1 MDVSDRDIEKFYK
14 TLELPLNSSQAEV
27 KAAYRSLARKYHP
40 DRFTGDP
47 DKLKASEDH
56 LKIINA
62 AYAFLKTYDPST
74 QKGKNTTSKFN
85 VEVQT
90 ARNPADRTPAAFV
103 RQAQLFQEMGNLQE
117 ALMALD
123 TAIALED
130 DYYPAYDLRSEVR
143 FALGN
148 TYGSG
153 MDLKRAKHYR
163 WVYQSEGR
171 SIDSPTKSKSS
182 STSGTAARGVRDS
195 VHIKFPSYP
204 TDFSPKVHRKG
215 TQPDQSPSGY
225 FHEARR
231 LQALGDLEEAVMLL
245 DKAISLKDDY
255 YLAYELRGEI
265 YLALGNDSGY
275 RLDLR
280 RGKHFRWKQT
290 GKHRSSAV
298 SDSSKEKYTSPAPQK
313 PPAAK
318 VTVETKPPQ
327 SKPLQKQ
334 PELHQVFSGHVDTIS
349 QILFVNR
356 SLISASHDGTVRI
369 WCVETGIQQGYLAVG
384 AAVTAIA
391 ASPDSNLF
399 ITGDRSGKIKMWNLV
414 DRKLIRSIPLHT
426 GKITGIHFTQNG
438 KGFVTTGEDGILK
451 IFQLNPASLRHT
463 LQISKV
469 PIFCSGLMGN
479 RIFTASANSQLN
491 VIEQGQIIHAESL
504 ASPMSQT
511 MAVSTDRKWIAI
523 GDDRGSIHC
532 FDAQGN
538 LHKSFVGCSGRIQSV
553 NFLSSGKK
561 LLVVGETPLIKIW
574 DTTTWNLWTEWKVLG
589 TGQLTTAQ
597 VQGNQIAIAQ
607 GNSLQ
612 LWQLP

>member
-1 MDVSDRDIEKFYK
+1 LGSLSIFIVFSEIFVSSGSCTGKLKTDCSGSKAGMETVSDRDIEKFYQ
-14 TLELPLNSSQAEV
+14 TLELPMNSSQAEV

-47 DKLKASEDH
+47 SKLKASEEYCKR
-56 LKIINA
+56 LNV
-62 AYAFLKTYDPST
+62 AYDFLKTYDPPA
-74 QKGKNTTSKFN
+74 QKGKSTTSKFN

-90 ARNPADRTPAAFV
+90 ARNPSDRTPAVFV
-103 RQAQLFQEMGNLQE
+103 RQAQHFQSIGKLQD

-130 DYYPAYDLRSEVR
+130 DYYPAYELRSEVR

-148 TYGSG
+148 AYGSG

-171 SIDSPTKSKSS
+171 SIDSPTKSQSS
-182 STSGTAARGVRDS
+182 SGTAARDAAKAAVDS
-195 VHIKFPSYP
+195 VFKTQNRSKSSSEPSKQPQSSPPSKKP
-204 TDFSPKVHRKG
+204 T
-215 TQPDQSPSGY
+215 PDKS
-225 FHEARR
+225 
-231 LQALGDLEEAVMLL
+231 
-245 DKAISLKDDY
+245 
-255 YLAYELRGEI
+255 
-265 YLALGNDSGY
+265 
-275 RLDLR
+275 
-280 RGKHFRWKQT
+280 
-290 GKHRSSAV
+290 SSA
-298 SDSSKEKYTSPAPQK
+298 SKSPTSTPTPTPTPTPK
-313 PPAAK
+313 
-318 VTVETKPPQ
+318 TVDP
-327 SKPLQKQ
+327 Q
-334 PELHQVFSGHVDTIS
+334 PELRQVFPGHVDSIS

-369 WCVETGIQQGYLAVG
+369 WCSETGTQQGYLAVG

-391 ASPDSNLF
+391 TSPNSNLF

-414 DRKLIRSIPLHT
+414 DYKLIRSIPLHT
-426 GKITGIHFTQNG
+426 GKVTGIHFTLNG

-463 LQISKV
+463 LQIANV
-469 PIFCSGLMGN
+469 PIFCSALMGD
-479 RIFTASANSQLN
+479 RIFTASADSQLRM
-491 VIEQGQIIHAESL
+491 ILQGKITHTEPLS
-504 ASPMSQT
+504 SPMSKT
-511 MAVSTDRKWIAI
+511 MAANTDRKWVAI
-523 GDDRGSIHC
+523 GDDRGSVHC

-574 DTTTWNLWTEWKVLG
+574 DTTTWNLCTEWNVIG